1 MSRKYLIVALA
12 LPLLAVALGIVRAE
26 LFLGHARDFAFEIEG
41 YDPRDLLRG
50 RYLQFRL
57 RVDPISE
64 REACDD
70 ASGACCLCLTRVAP
84 DAIPYAERATC
95 ATARTCDAMLQTRYL
110 HEPQRYYV
118 PEQTATLLE
127 RRLRDAMQQRRA
139 QAVLAID
146 PEGQAQVRELRIDGR
161 SILEGDGP

>member
-1 MSRKYLIVALA
+1 MSRRYLVVALA

-26 LFLGHARDFAFEIEG
+26 LFLGDARDFVFEIEG
-41 YDPRDLLRG
+41 FDPRDLLRG
-50 RYLQFRL
+50 HYLQFRL

-70 ASGACCLCLTRVAP
+70 ASPDCCLCLTRVAE
-84 DAIPYAERATC
+84 DAVPYVERASC
-95 ATARTCDAMLQTRYL
+95 ATARSCTAMLRARYL

-118 PEQTATLLE
+118 PEQRAVSLE
-127 RRLRDAMQQRRA
+127 RRLLEAMQQRRA

-146 PEGQAQVRELRIDGR
+146 RNGEAQVRELRVDGEPLLGGAR
-161 SILEGDGP
+161 D